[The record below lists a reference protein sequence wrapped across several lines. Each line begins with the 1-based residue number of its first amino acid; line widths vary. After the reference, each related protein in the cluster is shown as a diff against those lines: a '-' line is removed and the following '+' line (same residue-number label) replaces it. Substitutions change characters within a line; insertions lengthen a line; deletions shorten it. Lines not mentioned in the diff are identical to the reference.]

1 MRTYHVH
8 IYKVTSMAEIDIEVH
23 SSLEAKIKALDKK
36 GDLKYKK
43 SDCKYIALDFLKSKK

>member
-1 MRTYHVH
+1 VRTYHVH

>member
-8 IYKVTSMAEIDIEVH
+8 IYKVTSMSELDIEAQG
-23 SSLEAKIKALDKK
+23 SLEAKIKTLDKK

-43 SDCKYIALDFLKSKK
+43 ADCQYIVLDYLKLKK